1 MDAFLNLT
9 LFVAV
14 FYVITLYAGWRERRK
29 TKDTQKGERLGSS
42 RAHSS
47 VAAILEKQGAG

>member
-14 FYVITLYAGWRERRK
+14 FYVITLYAGWPERRK
-29 TKDTQKGERLGSS
+29 TKATAGRVES
-42 RAHSS
+42 RSQGKR
-47 VAAILEKQGAG
+47 VA